1 MRVRVAHIVPTD
13 RIAFFLLSTRLGQLR
28 EAGYEVTVICGEV
41 AYADELRAQGIEVVH
56 IPFAREIEPYTDL
69 RCAWALYRVLRRRR
83 HQIVHSH
90 NPKGGLLGPVV
101 AALARIGRRRTT
113 AIVHTV
119 HGFLFN
125 DETPWLRRIVAI
137 AAERWTAAWC
147 DHLLFQSSED
157 LDYARAWRF
166 KRSASLHLIG
176 NGIDQS
182 RFDPRRWPHARARKR
197 EELGWEESH
206 LVVGMVGRLVVEKGF
221 PEYFAMAGELARRL
235 EQVRFLVVGITE
247 SDQGDALDPHQLCR
261 NHGIEERTVILEQRH
276 DMPELYTSMDV
287 AVLPSHREG
296 IPRAIMEASAMG
308 VPVVATDIRGC
319 REVIV
324 HRQTG
329 LLFRVGDVEAFA
341 AVVEELLLDTALRR
355 RLGAAGSRRV
365 FGYYTED
372 RTAARLM
379 AFYGR
384 VLGNDE
390 GSSQTARVG

>member
-1 MRVRVAHIVPTD
+1 
-13 RIAFFLLSTRLGQLR
+13 
-28 EAGYEVTVICGEV
+28 
-41 AYADELRAQGIEVVH
+41 
-56 IPFAREIEPYTDL
+56 
-69 RCAWALYRVLRRRR
+69 
-83 HQIVHSH
+83 
-90 NPKGGLLGPVV
+90 
-101 AALARIGRRRTT
+101 
-113 AIVHTV
+113 
-119 HGFLFN
+119 
-125 DETPWLRRIVAI
+125 
-137 AAERWTAAWC
+137 
-147 DHLLFQSSED
+147 
-157 LDYARAWRF
+157 
-166 KRSASLHLIG
+166 
-176 NGIDQS
+176 
-182 RFDPRRWPHARARKR
+182 
-197 EELGWEESH
+197 
-206 LVVGMVGRLVVEKGF
+206 
-221 PEYFAMAGELARRL
+221 
-235 EQVRFLVVGITE
+235 
-247 SDQGDALDPHQLCR
+247 
-261 NHGIEERTVILEQRH
+261 
-276 DMPELYTSMDV
+276 MPELYTSMDV